1 MKIVFSSSVAWYVF
15 NFRLDLLRSLQK
27 DGHEIYTVATYDD
40 YAKKLVACGI
50 TFINLKVNN
59 NKTNPLQDILLI
71 LRYFK
76 IYKSIN

>member
-1 MKIVFSSSVAWYVF
+1 MVKNELKIAVVLNTSWNVF

-59 NKTNPLQDILLI
+59 NKSFITFIP
-71 LRYFK
+71 K
-76 IYKSIN
+76 TP